1 MTLSMHG
8 KLSEDMIDLL
18 KVFLVSFL
26 KQKPSLSTE
35 KQNMEESCLE
45 HYILEKIV
53 TYDIFSLPYWSFID
67 KS

>member
-1 MTLSMHG
+1 MHG

-35 KQNMEESCLE
+35 KQNMEERCLE

-53 TYDIFSLPYWSFID
+53 TYDIISLSYWSFID